1 MTRPGWASVPTIV
14 LDTVGRLGTE
24 RAAQARGEH
33 RGNGV
38 EGEIRGR
45 NSGAELELGDR
56 VVGWSAC
63 GGDRHEVGG
72 QAEVFEDVCGDV
84 SVGNERDHAQGIA
97 AARALG
103 DGAAMTRS
111 CFEYVL
117 AKHRARDRRVPEL
130 GDQDHLA
137 ARAQAHVRD
146 DDPPSHTSCPLAQ
159 RPRRAPSM

>member
-1 MTRPGWASVPTIV
+1 LELSARRRLAVS
-14 LDTVGRLGTE
+14 TVATVSRE
-24 RAAQARGEH
+24 KF
-33 RGNGV
+33 
-38 EGEIRGR
+38 EGEIQAP
-45 NSGAELELGDR
+45 NSSSETGSSGGARAG
-56 VVGWSAC
+56 AI

-111 CFEYVL
+111 GFEYVL